1 MALTLALV
9 AGPMNFGAQ
18 AQPAPSSADLLN
30 EAFES
35 AQRAMSGAAASA
47 LAQLGARFAVGSDDL
62 ARIVRQ
68 RQDLIESWR
77 KADRLLVQS
86 LASPAGFA
94 NLDALRA
101 DVNRLQD
108 AITASDKEI
117 AERFPAYSDLASP
130 KPVAIGATQK
140 LLDAD
145 EGLVLILVGK
155 KESFTFGVTRERSE
169 AHRVPIGYFDLLPR
183 IKALRKGLNPSSP
196 AVMRSGMRSF
206 GETVVESGETNRL
219 AFERQIAYQL
229 YRDFLAPL
237 DPMMAAKKRLFFV
250 LESPFDSL
258 PLALLVTQPPEGS
271 DTDPAALRA
280 TSWLLKRQALVV
292 LPSVGS
298 LKALR
303 ANTAIARA
311 PEPFRG
317 YGAPLIGTG
326 STRVAAVTRSTG
338 TSASVYKGGRIDVE
352 AVRSLAELPKTA
364 GELARLATAL
374 GAPPDAVRI
383 GAAATVPA
391 IKADD
396 LSRFRVIAFATHGL
410 LAGELSG
417 LAEPAL
423 VFTPPQKPAD
433 DDYGLLTAS
442 DAAKLRLAADWVILS
457 ACNTAA
463 GDGTPGADGLSGLAR
478 AFFYAGAKSLLVS
491 HWPVRDD
498 AAARITTETF
508 SALAKNPSTGKADAF
523 RNSVL
528 ALLSD
533 ASDPTFA
540 HPAIWAPFI
549 VVGEGR

>member
-1 MALTLALV
+1 MAFALAAVLL
-9 AGPMNFGAQ
+9 NCGA
-18 AQPAPSSADLLN
+18 AAEPAPNSADLLN
-30 EAFES
+30 EAFEN

-86 LASPAGFA
+86 LASPSGFS
-94 NLDALRA
+94 NLEELRGN
-101 DVNRLQD
+101 VGRLQD
-108 AITASDKEI
+108 AVATSDKEI

-130 KPVAIGATQK
+130 KPITIGATQK

-169 AHRVPIGYFDLLPR
+169 AHRIPVGYFDLLPR
-183 IKALRKGLNPSSP
+183 VKALRQGLNPASP

-219 AFERQIAYQL
+219 VFERSIAYQL

-237 DPMMAAKKRLFFV
+237 DSMMAAKKRLFFV

-258 PLALLVTQPPEGS
+258 PLALLVTEPPQGA

-280 TSWLLKRQALVV
+280 TSWLLKRQALAV

-303 ANTAIARA
+303 ANAALTRAR
-311 PEPFRG
+311 EPFRG
-317 YGAPLIGTG
+317 YGAPLIG
-326 STRVAAVTRSTG
+326 SPSARVAAIATRSAG

-396 LSRFRVIAFATHGL
+396 LSRFRVLAFATHGL

-423 VFTPPQKPAD
+423 VFTPPANPTD

-508 SALAKNPSTGKADAF
+508 AALAKSPSIGKADAF

-528 ALLSD
+528 ALLND
-533 ASDPTFA
+533 TSDPTFA